1 MDELFESKQEKRGV
15 NKGLLLGALIGLLM
29 IAAGVWFVLRTPPEA
44 EQKAKVLEGSVLESS
59 PEFADL
65 TKDIVISTDPN
76 TVESPNAFGTISMFI
91 KGRIYNKGTKV
102 IDGLEVNVAVV
113 DQFNQVLKEKRS
125 LVVPTKQ
132 PTLSPGD
139 TIEVNLTIDGFDKKD
154 DRANIR
160 WKVTAIRVA
169 K

>member
-1 MDELFESKQEKRGV
+1 MDEYFEQKVEKRGI
-15 NKGLLLGALIGLLM
+15 NKGLLFGGLIGLIVVALG
-29 IAAGVWFVLRTPPEA
+29 IWLVLQIPPQA
-44 EQKAKVLEGSVLESS
+44 EQQAKVLEGSVLEGT

-76 TVESPNAFGTISMFI
+76 TVQSPNAFGHISMFI
-91 KGRIYNKGTKV
+91 KGRIYNKGKTT
-102 IDGLEVNVAVV
+102 IDGLEVNVSVV
-113 DQFNQVLKEKRS
+113 DQFNQVLKEKRV

-132 PTLSPGD
+132 SVLKPAD
-139 TIEVNLTIDGFDKKD
+139 TIEVNTTIDGFSKDD

-169 K
+169 G

>member
-1 MDELFESKQEKRGV
+1 MDELFEQKEEKRGV
-15 NKGLLLGALIGLLM
+15 NKGFLIGALIGLAV
-29 IAAGVWFVLRTPPEA
+29 IAAGIWFVLRIPPEA
-44 EQKAKVLEGSVLESS
+44 EQKAKVLEGSVLEGT

-91 KGRIYNKGTKV
+91 KGRIYNKGTKE

-113 DQFNQVLKEKRS
+113 DQFDQMIKEKRS

-139 TIEVNLTIDGFDKKD
+139 TIEVNLSIDGFDKND

>member
-1 MDELFESKQEKRGV
+1 MDELFEYKEQKRGIS
-15 NKGLLLGALIGLLM
+15 KGFIIGALIGLA
-29 IAAGVWFVLRTPPEA
+29 IVAAGIWFVLRTPPEA
-44 EQKAKVLEGSVLESS
+44 EQKAKVLEGSVLDST
-59 PEFADL
+59 PQFADL

-113 DQFNQVLKEKRS
+113 DQFGQVLKEKRS
-125 LVVPTKQ
+125 LVVPAKQ

-139 TIEVNLTIDGFDKKD
+139 TIEVNLTIDGFDAKD

-169 K
+169 G